1 MIDPNL
7 LRNNLAEVAE
17 KLKIKRG
24 FTLDVANITQLEE
37 QRKALQVKTETLQ
50 AERNAR
56 SKAIGAAKARGE
68 DIAPLLAEVDHMA
81 AELEQGKVELDKVQN
96 ALNDIALNI
105 PNIPADEVPLGKDD
119 TENLEVSRWGEP
131 RKFDFEVKDHV
142 ALGENLQG
150 LDFASAVKLTGSRF
164 VVMKGQIAKLHRA
177 IAQFM
182 LDLHTEQHGYTEAY
196 VPYLVNHDTL
206 YGTGQLPKFS
216 EDLFHTKPLEGQ
228 DPNEVQRT
236 YALIPTAEVPV
247 TNLVRGDILEAENL
261 PLKMTAHTPCFRSEA
276 GSYGRDTR
284 GLIRMHQ
291 FDKVELVQ
299 IVEPEKSME
308 ALEELT
314 GHAEK
319 VLQLLGLPY
328 RKVLLCT
335 GDMGFGSC
343 KTYDLEVWVPAQNTY
358 REISSCSNMWDFQA
372 RRMQA
377 RCRSKGDKKTRLVHT
392 LNGSGLA
399 VGRTLVAVLENYQN
413 ADGSITVP
421 EVLRPYM
428 GGLEV
433 IGK

>member
-119 TENLEVSRWGEP
+119 SENLEVSRWGEP

-299 IVEPEKSME
+299 IVEPEKSMD

>member
-7 LRNNLAEVAE
+7 LRNNLAETAQ
-17 KLKIKRG
+17 KLKIRRN
-24 FTLDVANITQLEE
+24 FDLNVELLTELEE
-37 QRKALQVKTETLQ
+37 QRKSLQVKTETLQ

-56 SKAIGAAKARGE
+56 SKTVGAAKARGE
-68 DIAPLLAEVDHMA
+68 DIEPLLAEMDSMGIELSMA
-81 AELEQGKVELDKVQN
+81 KAKLDDVLAELN
-96 ALNDIALNI
+96 TIALTI

-119 TENLEVSRWGEP
+119 SENKEILRWGTP
-131 RKFDFEVKDHV
+131 RTFDFDVKDHV
-142 ALGENLQG
+142 SLGENLSG
-150 LDFASAVKLTGSRF
+150 LDFAAGVKLSGARF
-164 VVMKGQIAKLHRA
+164 AVMKGQIAKMHRA
-177 IAQFM
+177 LSQFM

-196 VPYLVNHDTL
+196 VPYLVNHSTL
-206 YGTGQLPKFS
+206 YGTGQLPKFG
-216 EDLFHTKPLEGQ
+216 EDLFHTNPLEGEQ
-228 DPNEVQRT
+228 P

-247 TNLVRGDILEAENL
+247 TNLVRDEILDEADL
-261 PLKMTAHTPCFRSEA
+261 PIKMTAHTPCFRSEA

-291 FDKVELVQ
+291 FDKVEMVQ

-319 VLQLLGLPY
+319 VLQLLNLPY

-335 GDMGFGSC
+335 GDMGFGSA

-377 RCRSKGDKKTRLVHT
+377 RCRAKGDKKTRLVHT

-428 GGLEV
+428 NGLTV